1 MYLSLK
7 ALSRM
12 REYER
17 LRTEGKL
24 TELVSGVALLKG
36 DKHVKD
42 DVTTSSAGDVGSES
56 SISDVQVSPV
66 STLSQ
71 KYQFFCFIKLFSM
84 SYVAQVRSLPSNN
97 NCAGRYGKFV
107 SIDPTLRFTSATC
120 QFGVCRGNVVYR

>member
-1 MYLSLK
+1 MK

-24 TELVSGVALLKG
+24 TELVSGAALLKG

-71 KYQFFCFIKLFSM
+71 KYQLFCFI
-84 SYVAQVRSLPSNN
+84 
-97 NCAGRYGKFV
+97 
-107 SIDPTLRFTSATC
+107 
-120 QFGVCRGNVVYR
+120 